1 MISQFFI
8 LSARGDT
15 IINRDCKFSSHQ
27 LLTLFQLVRHD
38 LVKNTPEIFFRNV
51 KLYKGDA
58 PPIFV
63 SLFSNLRIIFRLERG
78 WCQLCLFK
86 ERNRSLSCHDH

>member
-1 MISQFFI
+1 MISQFFV

-15 IINRDCKFSSHQ
+15 IINRDCNSWII
-27 LLTLFQLVRHD
+27 LLSTWIVRHD

-63 SLFSNLRIIFRLERG
+63 KNDSPFVDKNRILMASAMSIWRNLQAFT
-78 WCQLCLFK
+78 W
-86 ERNRSLSCHDH
+86 